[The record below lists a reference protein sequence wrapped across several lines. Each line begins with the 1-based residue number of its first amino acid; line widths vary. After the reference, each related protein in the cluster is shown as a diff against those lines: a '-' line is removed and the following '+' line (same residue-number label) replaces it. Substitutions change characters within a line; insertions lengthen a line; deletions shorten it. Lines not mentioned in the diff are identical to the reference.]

1 MIKDVKLANR
11 VILGVAVALGI
22 AGIVIAAVDSVS
34 HSESV
39 LLDLAR
45 QILFILFIFVLFF
58 VRSVI
63 NRDSLT
69 KYISLVAIAVL
80 LVLLVVF
87 VAERVL

>member
-69 KYISLVAIAVL
+69 KYISLVAIAAL

-87 VAERVL
+87 AAKRVL